1 MEKKLKRLV
10 YIDNLRLLMIIFV
23 VMIHCA
29 VTYSG
34 FGSWYYKEG
43 AGLDTFSTVVFGYS
57 MTFTLAYILGFLFLV
72 AGFFTP
78 GAYDKKGFKKFIK
91 DRFIRLGIPTL
102 IFMLIINPFTDYV
115 LMGSNWSVPRQAFRE
130 YYWSYLS
137 SFRFL
142 GETGPLWFAFA
153 LLIFSCIYAL
163 VRLIRGATTAK
174 QKVKEL
180 KPFKIVL
187 LIFLISAGSF
197 CVRLVQPIGNS
208 ILNMQLS
215 NFPQYIILFITGL
228 FAYRNNW
235 FSSIQNILGKKGLI
249 FTIIGGFIP
258 WSIIMIGGGAINGLN
273 FYKGGM
279 NWQSA
284 TFALWESFISVSM
297 TIGLISLFRE
307 KFNYQNKLTKMLS
320 DNAFAVYVF
329 HTPIIIFLSFQLK
342 SVVLPPLIKFLIL
355 STIGVTVCFT
365 ITYFI
370 IKRIPLLKKVI

>member
-43 AGLDTFSTVVFGYS
+43 AGLDTFSTIVFGYS

-72 AGFFTP
+72 SGFFTP
-78 GAYDKKGFKKFIK
+78 GAYDKKGFKRFMK

-115 LMGSNWSVPRQAFRE
+115 LMGSNWSIPRQAFRD

-153 LLIFSCIYAL
+153 LLIFSCIYAF
-163 VRLIRGATTAK
+163 VRLIRGTAAVK
-174 QKVKEL
+174 KKVYEL
-180 KPFKIVL
+180 KPSGIVF
-187 LIFLISAGSF
+187 LIFGISVGAF
-197 CVRLVQPIGNS
+197 CIRLVQPIGAS
-208 ILNMQLS
+208 ILNMQLG
-215 NFPQYIILFITGL
+215 NFSQYIILFITGVY
-228 FAYRNNW
+228 AYRNNW
-235 FSSIQNILGKKGLI
+235 FSSVQNFFRKKGLI
-249 FTIIGGFIP
+249 VTVIGGFIP

-297 TIGLISLFRE
+297 AIGLLSLFRE
-307 KFNYQNKLTKMLS
+307 KFNYQNKLTKILS

-355 STIGVTVCFT
+355 SAIGIIVCFT

-370 IKRIPLLKKVI
+370 IKRMPILKKVM